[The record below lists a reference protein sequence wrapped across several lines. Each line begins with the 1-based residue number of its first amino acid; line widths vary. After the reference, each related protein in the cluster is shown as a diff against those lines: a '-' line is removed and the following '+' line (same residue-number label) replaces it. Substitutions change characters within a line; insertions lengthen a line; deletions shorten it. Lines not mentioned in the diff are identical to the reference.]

1 MKVSARLKR
10 GRGFPAL
17 SGFRRDGGRDFGAV
31 AAVDKRFPVGVAQG
45 TGRGRG
51 RSPVIIHRPRGAP
64 AALGYGLLLLVL
76 GNAGCRPGT
85 TGPTLADR
93 NRAPVTAA
101 SIPALT
107 LVEGQVVLVEASP
120 YFTDPDGDSLSY
132 DARTDAAA
140 ARVEVA
146 GTLVTVTAVSS
157 GRAILTLTARDP
169 GGLAASQSTGV
180 TVRPNRAP
188 VATGSIPALSL
199 ASGQTA
205 LLEVTSYFDDPDGG
219 ALSYQAASSNPRVA
233 LASVSGLSMSISGV
247 AAGTTTLTLTARDPG
262 GLTAAHEVA
271 VTVVPGPMLGFRED
285 FDAGLEAW
293 GVEQA
298 DTMLSE
304 GVLALTNLERGI
316 AGRANRVLEAPIN
329 FWEVRA
335 RLGRTQTDSVVAS
348 VILATGHERYAW
360 YALDVGS
367 GVSVGG
373 NDTNYRF
380 YVLDRSRWPPENRW
394 VVVEG
399 TYGVSD
405 AVHDD
410 AGEFTEIAASLDGSE
425 LRVWAGET
433 ELFAVTLGD
442 DHPTRLTAMGLWVFP
457 LDGAEARTAL
467 FDWVEVSG
475 THTAGAATE
484 GAPAVAPLAAAEGA
498 ATPDAAMA
506 AAARMLRLSGAG
518 PGAR

>member
-1 MKVSARLKR
+1 MIL
-10 GRGFPAL
+10 
-17 SGFRRDGGRDFGAV
+17 
-31 AAVDKRFPVGVAQG
+31 G
-45 TGRGRG
+45 T
-51 RSPVIIHRPRGAP
+51 
-64 AALGYGLLLLVL
+64 
-76 GNAGCRPGT
+76 AGCRPGT

-93 NRAPVTAA
+93 NRAPVAAA

-107 LVEGQVVLVEASP
+107 LLEGQVVLVEASP

-132 DARTDAAA
+132 EARTDAAA
-140 ARVEVA
+140 ARVAVS

-169 GGLAASQSTGV
+169 DGLAASQSTGV

-188 VATGSIPALSL
+188 VATGSIPAVNL
-199 ASGQTA
+199 ASGETVP
-205 LLEVTSYFDDPDGG
+205 LDVSSYFDDPDGG
-219 ALSYQAASSNPRVA
+219 ALSYQASSSNPRVA
-233 LASVSGLSMSISGV
+233 LVSMSGLTMTVSGV
-247 AAGTTTLTLTARDPG
+247 AAGTTTLAVTAIDPG

-285 FDAGLEAW
+285 FDSGLEAW

-298 DTMLSE
+298 DTAVSE

-316 AGRANRVLEAPIN
+316 AGRANRDLEAPIN

-335 RLGRTQTDSVVAS
+335 RLGRARTDSVVAS
-348 VILATGHERYAW
+348 VIFATGDERYAW
-360 YALDVGS
+360 YALDIGS

-380 YVLDRSRWPPENRW
+380 YVLDRTRWPPENRW
-394 VVVEG
+394 VVIEG
-399 TYGVSD
+399 TFGVSD
-405 AVHDD
+405 AVHDG
-410 AGEFTEIAASLDGSE
+410 AGEFTEIAASLDDGE
-425 LRVWAGET
+425 LRAWAGET
-433 ELFAVTLGD
+433 ELFAVTLGN
-442 DHPTRLTAMGLWVFP
+442 DHPTRLTAIGLWVFP

-475 THTAGAATE
+475 THTAGAAMASATMGE
-484 GAPAVAPLAAAEGA
+484 LPAGA
-498 ATPDAAMA
+498 AMPATASAAMA
-506 AAARMLRLSGAG
+506 ETPAGTATAEMARMSRSPGVG

>member
-1 MKVSARLKR
+1 M
-10 GRGFPAL
+10 
-17 SGFRRDGGRDFGAV
+17 
-31 AAVDKRFPVGVAQG
+31 
-45 TGRGRG
+45 
-51 RSPVIIHRPRGAP
+51 IIHRPRGGP

-76 GNAGCRPGT
+76 ATAGCRPGT

-93 NRAPVTAA
+93 NRAPVAAA
-101 SIPALT
+101 SIPSLT
-107 LVEGQVVLVEASP
+107 LVEGQMVLVEVSP

-140 ARVEVA
+140 ARVEVS
-146 GTLVTVTAVSS
+146 GSLVTVTAVSS

-188 VATGSIPALSL
+188 VATGSIPAVSL

-205 LLEVTSYFDDPDGG
+205 LLEVSSYFDDPDGG
-219 ALSYQAASSNPRVA
+219 ALSYQATSSNPRVA
-233 LASVSGLSMSISGV
+233 LASVSGLTMSISGV

-271 VTVVPGPMLGFRED
+271 ITVVPGPMLGFRED

-329 FWEVRA
+329 FWELRA
-335 RLGRTQTDSVVAS
+335 RLGRTQTDSVVTS
-348 VILATGHERYAW
+348 VIFATGHERFAW

-373 NDTNYRF
+373 DDTNYRF

-394 VVVEG
+394 VVIEG

-425 LRVWAGET
+425 LRAWAGET
-433 ELFAVTLGD
+433 ELFAVTLGS
-442 DHPTRLTAMGLWVFP
+442 DHPTRLIAIGLWVFP

-475 THTAGAATE
+475 THTAGAATASAATD
-484 GAPAVAPLAAAEGA
+484 APAATAEEPAAPG
-498 ATPDAAMA
+498 AAMA
-506 AAARMLRLSGAG
+506 AAARTLRLSRAG